1 MSIRQEA
8 AMDQPTLERLE
19 RTPMSRADFDALPEG
34 LRGEYVDGVA
44 IVSPPAR
51 GGHNAVGLEL
61 AVTLRAALPGAFIT
75 YERGVTL
82 PTGTLRIPDLAV
94 QRVRD
99 DEHWSPEVPVLV
111 VEILSASTREE
122 DLFRKASDYR
132 RAGIAQY
139 WVVDRVARTLT
150 ALVNAGEHW
159 DIALALTEKRPTGSI
174 AVADLGEV
182 EPGPLSPAGLT
193 RRSRSPAPARG

>member
-1 MSIRQEA
+1 
-8 AMDQPTLERLE
+8 MDQPTLERLA

-34 LRGEYVDGVA
+34 VRAEYVDGVA

-51 GGHNAVGLEL
+51 GGHQGVGANLL
-61 AVTLRAALPGAFIT
+61 VVLRAALPDAFVT
-75 YERGVTL
+75 YERGITL
-82 PTGTLRIPDLAV
+82 PTGTLRIPDVAV

-111 VEILSASTREE
+111 VEILSSSTREE
-122 DLFRKASDYR
+122 DLFRKATDYR

-139 WVVDRVARTLT
+139 WVVDRTARTLT
-150 ALVNAGEHW
+150 VLVNAGEHW
-159 DIALALTEKRPTGSI
+159 DIGLALTEKKPTGSI

-182 EPGPLSPAGLT
+182 ELDLSALLG
-193 RRSRSPAPARG
+193 